1 MIQEERRTLIL
12 KALEQSPL
20 LKLEDLSLRLGVS
33 IDTIRRDLK
42 SMDRD
47 GLLQYIRGGAKAL
60 RRKEQFYSFKGREI
74 INIELKK
81 EASRKALEWVKKGD
95 VIFLNS
101 GTTNTIFARELT
113 RAMIPCTV
121 ITNNIAAATAAAANP
136 RCTVQV
142 LGGLLSAEEQST
154 CGADCLRQVA
164 SLYPDLCFL
173 SVNSLELTAGM
184 TDFRM
189 QEIPIMQTAVRNAR
203 QCAAIMDSTKAGR
216 IAKRQVFPPQSM
228 PPIFMDNRIPPEEK
242 AKYLAKGIEIL

>member
-12 KALEQSPL
+12 KALEERPL

-42 SMDRD
+42 SMDRE

-60 RRKEQFYSFKGREI
+60 RRKEQFYSFRGREI

-81 EASRKALEWVKKGD
+81 EASQKALEWVKKGD

-136 RCTVQV
+136 RCSVQV
-142 LGGLLSAEEQST
+142 LGGRLDSEEQST
-154 CGADCLRQVA
+154 YGADCLSQVA
-164 SLYPDLCFL
+164 AVYPDLCFL
-173 SVNSLELTAGM
+173 SVNSLEITAGM

-189 QEIPIMQTAVRNAR
+189 EEIPIMQTAMRHAR

-216 IAKRQVFPPQSM
+216 IAKRQVFPAGSM
-228 PPIFMDNRIPPEEK
+228 PPIFMDSRLPPEEK
-242 AKYLAKGIEIL
+242 AKYLAKGIQIL